1 MQTYIVQ
8 RGDTLY
14 GISKQFGV
22 SVDEIKKANNLD
34 SNTISV
40 GQTLKIP
47 TFTTTYIVKK
57 GDSLY
62 SIARNH
68 NTTVDEI
75 KRLNNLTNNTLM
87 IGQVLRIPGSS
98 VAVPDDYVT
107 YIVQKGDS
115 LYSIAKK
122 HNTTVDEI
130 KRINNLVSDN
140 LSIGQQLFV
149 PKINSGGGNITP
161 PVDLVYIVQKGDSLY
176 AIAKKFNISVDELI
190 RLNNLTST
198 TLQIGQVL
206 RITQGAEPDFGKECI
221 GTGYVEPQYET
232 YVVKKGDSLYV
243 IAKKFNTSV
252 DNIKKLNNLTSNN
265 LDVGQVLKI
274 REIR

>member
-1 MQTYIVQ
+1 MQTYTVQ

-22 SVDEIKKANNLD
+22 SVDEIKKANNL
-34 SNTISV
+34 SNNTISV
-40 GQTLKIP
+40 GQTLNIP
-47 TFTTTYIVKK
+47 TFTTTYIVKKGDSLYQIAKNNNTTVDEIKRLNNLTSNILLIGQILRLPGSSVAVPDNYVTYTVQK

-68 NTTVDEI
+68 NTTVDE
-75 KRLNNLTNNTLM
+75 L
-87 IGQVLRIPGSS
+87 
-98 VAVPDDYVT
+98 
-107 YIVQKGDS
+107 
-115 LYSIAKK
+115 
-122 HNTTVDEI
+122 

-149 PKINSGGGNITP
+149 PGTNNDGTITP

-176 AIAKKFNISVDELI
+176 SIAQKFNISVEEI
-190 RLNNLTST
+190 MRLNNLTST
-198 TLQIGQVL
+198 VLQVGQVL
-206 RITQGAEPDFGKECI
+206 KVTQGSSPDFGKECV
-221 GTGYVEPQYET
+221 GTGYIEPKYET

-243 IAKKFNTSV
+243 IAKRFNTSV

-274 REIR
+274 REIG

>member
-62 SIARNH
+62 SIAKN
-68 NTTVDEI
+68 
-75 KRLNNLTNNTLM
+75 
-87 IGQVLRIPGSS
+87 
-98 VAVPDDYVT
+98 
-107 YIVQKGDS
+107 
-115 LYSIAKK
+115 